1 MEVEINPEIICA
13 GKKFAIHELFIQASA
28 AETLKGKK
36 KKKKKMINIC
46 TETRGIIIEI
56 YSKA

>member
-36 KKKKKMINIC
+36 KKKK
-46 TETRGIIIEI
+46 R
-56 YSKA
+56 

>member
-36 KKKKKMINIC
+36 KKKKKDDKYMYGNKRNNNRNIF
-46 TETRGIIIEI
+46 
-56 YSKA
+56 